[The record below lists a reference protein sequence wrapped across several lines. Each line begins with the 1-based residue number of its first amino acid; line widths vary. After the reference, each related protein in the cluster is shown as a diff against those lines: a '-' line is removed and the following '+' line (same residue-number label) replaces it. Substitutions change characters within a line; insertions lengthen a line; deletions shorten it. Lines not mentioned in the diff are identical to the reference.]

1 MKLIILDRDGVINFD
16 SDAFIKSPEE
26 WHPIPGSLE
35 AIAKLNQAGFNVLV
49 VSNQSG
55 IARQY
60 FDEAMLSLI
69 HEKFQKLLAEKGGTV
84 EAIFY
89 CPHGP
94 DDHCDCR
101 KPKAGLF
108 HQIEKQYQANLAGV
122 FAVGDSWRDLEA
134 AMTVHAQ
141 PVLVLTGKGEQTKAA
156 HSQELLEKQ
165 IPIFNNLAD
174 FTQTLL
180 SPQT

>member
-1 MKLIILDRDGVINFD
+1 
-16 SDAFIKSPEE
+16 
-26 WHPIPGSLE
+26 
-35 AIAKLNQAGFNVLV
+35 
-49 VSNQSG
+49 
-55 IARQY
+55 
-60 FDEAMLSLI
+60 
-69 HEKFQKLLAEKGGTV
+69 EKFQKLLAEKGGTV

-108 HQIEKQYQANLAGV
+108 HQIEKQYQTNLAGV